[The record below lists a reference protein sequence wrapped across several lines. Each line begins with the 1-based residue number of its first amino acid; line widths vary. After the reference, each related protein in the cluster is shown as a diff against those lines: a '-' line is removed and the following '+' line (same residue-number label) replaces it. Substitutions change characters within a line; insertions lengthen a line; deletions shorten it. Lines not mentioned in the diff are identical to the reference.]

1 MRFAVAICLFSSLA
15 LGCAAYGEEE
25 TDTGEE
31 LLALESSEEEAAAAA
46 LLPNNFPFPNSAGL
60 LATFSTTGSVNLDN
74 EFFQNFGTNERNCGT
89 CHLPTD
95 GWGISAI
102 RVRQLFDLT
111 GGTHPIFRRVDGSN
125 SPLAD
130 VSTVAK
136 RRTAYSMLRNRGV
149 IRIGIGV
156 PAGAEF
162 ELIAVDDPYGFA
174 HAGQLSLFRRPIPSV
189 NLKFIP
195 TVMWDGR
202 EASGATIP
210 DRLLVQANSATVGHA
225 QAAAP
230 LPQAA
235 RQSIVNFEM
244 PLFAAQLSDNVAGL
258 LSAAGAN
265 GGAQRLS
272 TMAVANARFNLF
284 DAWIGIDN
292 PPVPGEPP
300 ADAARRARR
309 ASIARG
315 QELFNNPNAGAGGG
329 ACRGCHS
336 AANAGSS
343 AAAIFFNIG
352 TSAGSRRTP
361 DLPLYTLRNKATGQV
376 LTTTDP
382 GRALI
387 TGLWADVDRFKAPV
401 LRGLASRAPFFHAGS
416 AATLPA
422 VVTFYEQSLGFAFTP
437 AEEADLAAFLS
448 AL

>member
-15 LGCAAYGEEE
+15 LGCAVYEEDETEFGDELVALESNEEE
-25 TDTGEE
+25 T
-31 LLALESSEEEAAAAA
+31 AATA

-60 LATFSTTGSVNLDN
+60 LATFSTTGSVDLDN
-74 EFFQNFGTNERNCGT
+74 EFFQNFGTNDRNCGT

-95 GWGISAI
+95 GWGIAAI

-111 GGTHPIFRRVDGSN
+111 GGTHPLFRLVDGAN

-136 RRTAYSMLRNRGV
+136 RRAAYSMLRNRGV
-149 IRIGIGV
+149 IRIGIGI
-156 PAGAEF
+156 PPGAEF
-162 ELIAVDDPYGFA
+162 DLIAVDDPYGFA
-174 HAGQLSLFRRPIPSV
+174 SAAQLSLFRRPIPST
-189 NLKFIP
+189 NLRFIP
-195 TVMWDGR
+195 AVMWDGR
-202 EASGATIP
+202 EANGATIP
-210 DRLLVQANSATVGHA
+210 ARLLVQSNSATVGHA
-225 QAAAP
+225 EAAAP

-235 RQSIVNFEM
+235 RQAIVDFEL
-244 PLFAAQLSDNVAGL
+244 PLFTAQLTDNVAGL
-258 LSAAGAN
+258 LSAAGAR
-265 GGAQRLS
+265 GGPQRLS
-272 TMAVANARFNLF
+272 TMTVANARFDLF
-284 DAWIGIDN
+284 DAWIGEDQ
-292 PPVPGEPP
+292 PPVPDP
-300 ADAARRARR
+300 AEQNRNARR

-343 AAAIFFNIG
+343 AAPIFFNIG

-361 DLPLYTLRNKATGQV
+361 DLPLYTLRNKTTGQV

-401 LRGLASRAPFFHAGS
+401 LRALASRAPFFHAGS
-416 AATLPA
+416 AATLAA
-422 VVTFYEQSLGFAFTP
+422 VVTFYEQSLGFDFTP
-437 AEEADLAAFLS
+437 AQEADLVNFLN